1 MGSRISRGVPDG
13 GGTALPTW
21 QADSVFPFDPLHYRR
36 HAPHL
41 NTPGELL
48 AHYRNTG
55 WRRGYAPSPYL
66 DPSWYR
72 ETYAIGPSTDPLAH
86 FLALPPGH
94 PNQPHPAFNA
104 RYYAAHFMAGAP
116 LERPLS
122 HYLRIG
128 WRSGARPHPLFWSD
142 WYAETY
148 FEPGLPA
155 IDPFYHYMT
164 DGWRQA
170 YNPNPLFSTE
180 YYCRQLHEAGL
191 TLPGDPLSHY
201 IRQGHVSLD
210 PHPLFRTS
218 FFRQALE
225 DNPAWRHVTPLEI
238 YLTEPCAPN
247 PCPLFDPRFF
257 ASQCAS
263 RLEAAEHASS
273 APLVQYLALRHD
285 TDIDPHPFFI
295 RRRYKPASASA
306 ECLTDYMQGG
316 WRSFPIVH
324 PLFDAA
330 AYADANPGSAGHDPL
345 EHYLRTGLRQ
355 GAAPRRP
362 QPKDETPRP
371 LPQARVVLDVSRDTA
386 PTPPSISIGIFI
398 HVYHVDLTEE
408 LIQAA
413 NNAPTGRTNLYIS
426 TDTLPKAAQI
436 NAICAT
442 LAAHPFEIRVMEN
455 RGRDIAP
462 LLCGYRDRL
471 ADIDVGL
478 HIHSKKSL
486 HYETQFDSWRRYL
499 LDQLLGTKAL
509 AANIV
514 TLLLD
519 RTIGAVMPDHFGPIR
534 PLIQWGGNFPMIS
547 ALLSM
552 IGEDI
557 SPAHALD
564 FPTGSMFWFRATAVQ
579 RLLDL
584 NLRPYHFDPEQGQI
598 DGTLAHALER
608 AFLYFIESAGF
619 RWVATRAVSG
629 GAAIAHVPPRQTN
642 RCFPALRE
650 LGQERRYYAEC
661 TGILLNPSPVSK
673 PRLNLLVPT
682 VDAGQGY
689 GGVST
694 ALTIFA
700 ALQAELAGRADARLL
715 AADTPPSKNYIPPEN
730 YYVALPGD
738 ADREGDTVED
748 IAHRFRTPVLLREND
763 IFIATA
769 WWTARTAFACLDA
782 QDTHFGTA
790 PRRII
795 YLIQDYEPGF
805 YPWSTRAALAE
816 QTYHHPE
823 RTIPVFNTSLLRD
836 HFIKLGH
843 FPSGLALQPPID
855 ANFAAALHPGTPK
868 EKIVLLY
875 ARPLAERN
883 CLPFLDM
890 VVAQALATYPALWA
904 GWRFIAV
911 GQDFPAQ
918 ALSCSTPI
926 EIAGRLSLTAY
937 AALASRAAIG
947 VALMI
952 SPHPSY
958 PPLEMAAAGVLVL
971 ANTYGAKSLSTWHDN
986 ITDLH
991 AFSVAA
997 AVTQLLE
1004 MAEAFLA
1011 NPGGGWRGQPRIDW
1025 FFDQRTNMDKIV
1037 SELAAMLL

>member
-1 MGSRISRGVPDG
+1 
-13 GGTALPTW
+13 
-21 QADSVFPFDPLHYRR
+21 
-36 HAPHL
+36 L

-48 AHYRNTG
+48 AHYRDTG
-55 WRRGYAPSPYL
+55 WRRGYAPSPYI
-66 DPSWYR
+66 DPSWYC
-72 ETYAIGPSTDPLAH
+72 ETYGIGPGTDPLAH

-104 RYYAAHFMAGAP
+104 RYYAARCMAGAP

-128 WRSGARPHPLFWSD
+128 WRTGARPHPLFWSD
-142 WYAETY
+142 WYAATY
-148 FEPGLPA
+148 FDPGLPA

-164 DGWRQA
+164 DGWRQGHD
-170 YNPNPLFSTE
+170 PSPLFSTE

-201 IRQGHVSLD
+201 IRHGHASLD

-225 DNPAWRHVTPLEI
+225 ENPAWQHVTPLEI
-238 YLTEPCAPN
+238 YLTVPGAPN

-257 ASQCAS
+257 ASQCAN
-263 RLEAAEHASS
+263 RPEVAAHAGD
-273 APLVQYLALRHD
+273 APLVQYLALRHH
-285 TDIDPHPFFI
+285 TNIDPHPFFM
-295 RRRYKPASASA
+295 RRRYQPETSSA
-306 ECLTDYMQGG
+306 EPLTDYMQGG
-316 WRSFPIVH
+316 WRSFPSVH

-330 AYADANPGSAGHDPL
+330 AYAETNPGCAGDPL
-345 EHYLRTGLRQ
+345 EHYMRTGLRQ
-355 GAAPRRP
+355 GAAPRRV
-362 QPKDETPRP
+362 QPPDETPRP

-386 PTPPSISIGIFI
+386 AAAPSAALGIFI
-398 HVYHVDLTEE
+398 HIYHADLTEE
-408 LIQAA
+408 LIRAA
-413 NNAPTGRTNLYIS
+413 NNAPAGRTTLYIS

-436 NAICAT
+436 NALCAT
-442 LAAHPFEIRVMEN
+442 LATHPFEIRVLEN

-471 ADIDVGL
+471 AEVDVGL
-478 HIHSKKSL
+478 HIHSKKSP
-486 HYETQFDSWRRYL
+486 HYESQFDSWRRYL

-509 AANIV
+509 AANMV
-514 TLLLD
+514 TLLQNP
-519 RTIGAVMPDHFGPIR
+519 TIGAVVPDHFAPIR
-534 PLIQWGGNFPMIS
+534 PLLQWGGNFPMVH
-547 ALLSM
+547 ALLGM

-557 SPAHALD
+557 SPAHVLD
-564 FPTGSMFWFRATAVQ
+564 FPSGSMFWFRTAALQ
-579 RLLDL
+579 PLLRL
-584 NLRPYHFDPEQGQI
+584 NLRPYHFDPERAQI

-608 AFLYFIESAGF
+608 AFLYFIEAAGY
-619 RWVATRAVSG
+619 RWVATRAVST
-629 GAAIAHVPPRQTN
+629 GAAIAHVPPTQTN

-650 LGQERRYYAEC
+650 IGQERRYYAEC
-661 TGILLNPSPVSK
+661 TGILLNPSPITK
-673 PRLNLLVPT
+673 PRLNLLLPT
-682 VDAGQGY
+682 VDTGQGY

-694 ALTIFA
+694 AMTVFA
-700 ALQAELAGRADARLL
+700 ALRAKLAGRADARLF
-715 AADTPPSKNYIPPEN
+715 ATDTPPSKHYIPPGA
-730 YYVALPGD
+730 YRLALPGG
-738 ADREGDTVED
+738 ADCEGDTVED

-763 IFIATA
+763 YFIATA

-782 QDTHFGTA
+782 QQIHFGAA

-816 QTYHHPE
+816 QTYHQPE
-823 RTIPVFNTSLLRD
+823 RTIPVFNTALLRD
-836 HFIKLGH
+836 HFTGLGH
-843 FPSGLALQPPID
+843 FPTGLALQPPID
-855 ANFAAALHPGTPK
+855 ATFAAALQPATPK

-890 VVAQALATYPALWA
+890 VVTQALATNPSLWA

-918 ALSCSTPI
+918 ALSCHAPI

-937 AALASRAAIG
+937 ANLGSRAALG
-947 VALMI
+947 VALMV

-971 ANTYGAKSLSTWHDN
+971 ANTYGAKKPSAWHEN

-991 AFSVAA
+991 AFTVAA
-997 AVTQLLE
+997 AVVQLSD
-1004 MAEAFLA
+1004 MAEEFLA
-1011 NPGGGWRGQPRIDW
+1011 NPDAGWRGQPRIDW
-1025 FFDQRTNMDKIV
+1025 FFDGRTNMDDIV
-1037 SELAAMLL
+1037 GELTAMLTSRE